1 MFGQIR
7 MIFTLIIIMGIAG
20 AGMYVFKLRADNATL
35 KANQLQLET
44 AITEQNKV
52 LEQQKED
59 FEAILESNKKLNVL
73 IQTFK
78 KDLQDLDK
86 RFTKKNRDVG
96 KLAIDRTK
104 AVERIINKGAKN
116 AARCLELASG
126 AEHTEDELKA
136 TKKSEILRGE
146 GESEAILI
154 YANAFE
160 KDSDFYSFY
169 RSMQAYG
176 NVLGEE
182 GTTMILSPDSEFLE
196 FFNNSKGLKK
206 Q

>member
-7 MIFTLIIIMGIAG
+7 MIFTVIII
-20 AGMYVFKLRADNATL
+20 AGMAGGVMYVNKLRSDNAIL
-35 KANQLQLET
+35 KGNQIKLEQSIESQT
-44 AITEQNKV
+44 KL
-52 LEQQKED
+52 LEQQKKD
-59 FEAILESNKKLNVL
+59 FNAILESNKKLNEL

-78 KDLQDLDK
+78 KDLEDLDK

-136 TKKSEILRGE
+136 TKKSEINPECPSL
-146 GESEAILI
+146 
-154 YANAFE
+154 ANPSYVHYE
-160 KDSDFYSFY
+160 
-169 RSMQAYG
+169 
-176 NVLGEE
+176 
-182 GTTMILSPDSEFLE
+182 
-196 FFNNSKGLKK
+196 
-206 Q
+206 